1 MEIIA
6 QYPYAFD
13 EDNNLVPA
21 GELVFGYQ
29 YTRGYRCPFC
39 GQPMYPVEGY
49 WCFSHGS
56 GQCDLNSYISSTA
69 KAILSQRLFNRKA
82 PFKVGILSRRYC
94 KFDSECTNDKRNC
107 SNIPKKYSEFN
118 LWEYYD
124 LLVEELNTAISVG
137 FSPYFRLKSSN
148 PQRKDI
154 YILVSNKSMP
164 INPHSFE
171 GYQVIEFVVNE
182 VKDLN
187 FFDERN
193 VFKQGPKIRFHNFKD
208 LPMTPEM
215 IVDELSQIKR
225 QDASNAVER
234 GLPSCINGDTVSK
247 ASKNCKRYV
256 LYEGGKFKCFELKK
270 GDPSG
275 HDPSAIMDITYY
287 TNYFKGFDPGK
298 ILAQKDRRAR
308 FCNYCEYCK
317 TSARDTTWCDIR
329 QNGWTKHGTFD
340 KLKGTTCP
348 KFMWRRSIAAV
359 DWDFGD
365 IKPTAGK
372 DYIIWKNP
380 KLK

>member
-56 GQCDLNSYISSTA
+56 GRCDLDSYISSTA
-69 KAILSQRLFNRKA
+69 KAILLRRLFNRKS

-94 KFDSECTNDKRNC
+94 KFDFECTNDKRNC
-107 SNIPKKYSEFN
+107 SNIPKKYNEFN
-118 LWEYYD
+118 LLEYYD
-124 LLVEELNTAISVG
+124 LPVEELNTSISVG

-154 YILVSNKSMP
+154 YVLVSNKS
-164 INPHSFE
+164 ILVNPKSLE

-182 VKDLN
+182 LKDLK
-187 FFDERN
+187 FIDESK

-208 LPMTPEM
+208 RPMTPEM

-225 QDASNAVER
+225 QDASNAVEH
-234 GLPSCINGDTVSK
+234 GLPSCMNGATVSK
-247 ASKNCKRYV
+247 ASKNCKRYI
-256 LYEGGKFKCFELKK
+256 LYKGGKFKCFELKK

-275 HDPSAIMDITYY
+275 HDSSAIMDITYY
-287 TNYFKGFDPGK
+287 TNYFKGFDPLK
-298 ILAQKDRRAR
+298 ILAQKDKRAR

-317 TSARDTTWCDIR
+317 TSSLNDTWCAMR
-329 QNGWTKHGTFD
+329 KNGSSRKGTFD
-340 KLKGTTCP
+340 KTKGTSCYE
-348 KFMWRRSIAAV
+348 FMWRRSSAAV
-359 DWDFGD
+359 DWDTGD
-365 IKPTAGK
+365 VKPQRDK
-372 DYIIWKNP
+372 DYSIWINP
-380 KLK
+380 LYK